1 MISNKIALEEHFAI
15 EETLGDSQQF
25 MPGDFWTELKG
36 RLLDKPEQRL
46 RRMDKAGIE
55 LSLYSLNAPA
65 IQALQDPGQALEIA
79 RRANDAL
86 AAEVAR
92 HPGRLAGLA
101 ALPMQ
106 DPEAAAAELRRC
118 VRELGFRGALV
129 NGFSDTPD
137 GLGCLYYDL
146 PRYDGFWGEVAA
158 LDVPFYLHPRE
169 PLESQRMIYEG
180 HPWLMG
186 PVWAFGQ
193 ETAVHALRLMTS
205 GLFDRHPGLTVILG
219 HLGEGLPFSLWRAE
233 HRIRKF
239 SRGCPALR
247 PLGEYFRNNFYITT
261 SGNCRTQ
268 ALLTTLLEV
277 GADRILFSTD
287 YPFEEMQEPAEWFET
302 LPIAETDKLKI
313 ARTNSARLFKL
324 DRA

>member
-15 EETLGDSQQF
+15 EPTLGDSRQF
-25 MPGDFWTELKG
+25 MPAGFWEELRS
-36 RLLDKPEQRL
+36 RLLDILEQRL
-46 RRMDKAGIE
+46 RRMDEAGIE
-55 LSLYSLNAPA
+55 FSILSLNAPA
-65 IQALQDPGQALEIA
+65 IQALRDPHQAIEVA
-79 RRANDAL
+79 ARANEAL
-86 AAEVAR
+86 AEQVTR
-92 HPGRLAGLA
+92 RPDRFAGFA

-106 DPEAAAAELRRC
+106 DPEAAAGELRRC
-118 VRELGFRGALV
+118 VEAFGFKGALV

-137 GLGCLYYDL
+137 GLGCLYYDQ
-146 PRYDGFWGEVAA
+146 PQYAGFWTEAAA
-158 LDVPFYLHPRE
+158 LGVPFYLHPRE

-205 GLFDRHPGLTVILG
+205 GLFDRHPDLTIILG

-233 HRIRKF
+233 HRLRKF
-239 SRGCPALR
+239 SRGCPAAK

-268 ALLTTLLEV
+268 ALLATMLEV

-287 YPFEEMQEPAEWFET
+287 YPFEEMQEAADWIET
-302 LPIAETDKLKI
+302 ASISETDRLKI
-313 ARTNSARLFKL
+313 ARTNAARLFGL
-324 DRA
+324 G